1 VAGRDPLPALR
12 FAPGHLPSKGK
23 GPSVRG
29 PESIGTDAAAHPAG
43 EPLMRVWNWE
53 GFFSYFTNAYLLQ
66 GALVTLLLTATTLFL
81 GFLLGLGVTL
91 LRLSSSRTLNLIAMG
106 YVWVF
111 RGTPLLVQLII
122 IYTGLPQLGL
132 VRLSV
137 FESAIIGLAL
147 NEAAYLSEIL
157 RGGILSVPPGQKDAA
172 RSLGLNARQGFI
184 LVTMPQA
191 LRVIIPP
198 LGNSVNGLLKTTSIA
213 SVISM
218 EELLRRGQILMQQRF
233 EVLEIFCVVA
243 ILYLVMTTGWDFVQR
258 RIEAYFGKAYGPM
271 QSVQHVR
278 DDR

>member
-1 VAGRDPLPALR
+1 
-12 FAPGHLPSKGK
+12 
-23 GPSVRG
+23 
-29 PESIGTDAAAHPAG
+29 
-43 EPLMRVWNWE
+43 MRVWNWE
-53 GFFSYFTNAYLLQ
+53 GFFSYFTNPYLLQ
-66 GALVTLLLTATTLFL
+66 GALVTLGLTLSTLLF

-91 LRLSSSRTLNLIAMG
+91 LRLSSSKTLKGIAHG
-106 YVWVF
+106 YVWIF

-137 FESAIIGLAL
+137 LQSAMLGLAL

-157 RGGILSVPPGQKDAA
+157 RGGIMSVGQGQKDAA
-172 RSLGLNARQGFI
+172 RSLGLNRQQAFL
-184 LVTMPQA
+184 LVTVPQA

-243 ILYLVMTTGWDFVQR
+243 ILYLVMTTAWDFVQR
-258 RIEAYFGKAYGPM
+258 RIEAHFGKAYGPVETR
-271 QSVQHVR
+271 QLVR